1 MTTKIKLAIGA
12 GALAL
17 IIAIAAVIVVVAG
30 KDDDTTTAAPAA
42 PTTSAPSQSMENNGE
57 DGFGAPT
64 ADLLGRKVMHP
75 NNPAGQALP
84 QAAAGQRIECDPAA
98 PVSSPTGVMIQMTFD
113 TPNLFSTSDGPAKVD
128 DLLARGYTRTPQ
140 GATLAAYNIWQRF
153 QLGGDV
159 GTAVMKNQAV
169 VKPEVLAKL
178 DAEGMSETR
187 ASAESR
193 QATPAPSA
201 FRILSCDADFV
212 VTEYAVRYFGD
223 ENGPFPDERWATFR
237 FNMTWQDGDW
247 KMQFLEG
254 AASAAVVNDL
264 TGWTQWSI

>member
-1 MTTKIKLAIGA
+1 MTTKTKLAIGA

-17 IIAIAAVIVVVAG
+17 VIVIAAVIIAVTG

-42 PTTSAPSQSMENNGE
+42 PTSTASQPMENNGK
-57 DGFGAPT
+57 DGFGSPT
-64 ADLLGRKVMHP
+64 ADMLGRKVMHP
-75 NNPAGQALP
+75 NNSAGQALP
-84 QAAAGQRIECDPAA
+84 QTASGQRIECDPAA
-98 PVSSPTGVMIQMTFD
+98 PASSPTGVMIQMTFD

-128 DLLARGYTRTPQ
+128 GVLARGYSHSPQ

-159 GTAVMKNQAV
+159 GTAVMKNQAI

-201 FRILSCDADFV
+201 FRILSCDPDFV

-223 ENGPFPDERWATFR
+223 ENGPFQDERWAAFR
-237 FNMTWQDGDW
+237 FNMVWQDGDW

-254 AASAAVVNDL
+254 AASATVITDL